1 MNIPL
6 TQAANTS
13 LQSHW
18 QHGELEKLRLSC
30 RIHVAV
36 IDALKHANLTCQTD
50 LHCKDLELQLY
61 YKHIDKLIHNLK
73 FSNFVLTSTQR
84 ELVESR
90 HVATEYQTLME
101 ESQRQCEILMEQ
113 LKHSEEQKAEQE
125 QIRRAMYDV
134 MEKAKGFING
144 RFGVSA

>member
-1 MNIPL
+1 M
-6 TQAANTS
+6 
-13 LQSHW
+13 
-18 QHGELEKLRLSC
+18 
-30 RIHVAV
+30 AV
-36 IDALKHANLTCQTD
+36 LDALKHANLTCQID

-61 YKHIDKLIHNLK
+61 YKHINKLIHNLN
-73 FSNFVLTSTQR
+73 FSTFVLTSAQR
-84 ELVESR
+84 ELVDSR
-90 HVATEYQTLME
+90 HVANEYRSLME

-125 QIRRAMYDV
+125 QIMRAMYDV